1 MGTLIINLAFNQP
14 ALKMAERN
22 QTARLEAFCDA
33 VFAIAITLL
42 ILDIKIPP
50 VGSLHS
56 KLEFWHHLLEDWPS
70 WFGFS
75 LSFIIILV
83 SWVNHHNIFKIINK
97 SSAQFTY
104 ANGFMLFTIV
114 VLPFSTGLMSGYL
127 TTDLAQPA
135 ITVYCFSIL
144 MHNISW
150 IFFERAAVSPT
161 SLFKDKASHDMFIKA
176 VYKASRIAFLFY
188 ASLCVLSFWFPFISM
203 SLMTISWV
211 YWIFTA
217 IIINPKQEEDR

>member
-1 MGTLIINLAFNQP
+1 MSDKT
-14 ALKMAERN
+14 E
-22 QTARLEAFCDA
+22 TARLEAFCDG

-42 ILDIKIPP
+42 ILEIKIPP
-50 VGSLHS
+50 VGSLHTVHD
-56 KLEFWHHLLEDWPS
+56 FWLHLLEDWPS

-97 SSAQFTY
+97 SSPQFTY

-114 VLPFSTGLMSGYL
+114 VLPFSTRLMSGYF
-127 TTDLAQPA
+127 TTALAQPA

-144 MHNISW
+144 LHNISW
-150 IFFERAAVSPT
+150 ILFERTSMRPA
-161 SLFKDKASHDMFIKA
+161 SLFKDKASRDMFAKA
-176 VYKASRIAFLFY
+176 VYMPSRIAFLFY
-188 ASLCVLSFWFPFISM
+188 SSLCVLSFWLPFISM
-203 SLMTISWV
+203 SLMTASWV

-217 IIINPKQEEDR
+217 IHIDPKKSESGQ